1 MGETAVTT
9 AGKAVEEVNKLETV
23 WNTKDLIMAGL
34 AYTVMGILIVF
45 LILVI
50 IMMVIKAMAL
60 FSSEKKPKNKQA
72 ALADST
78 PVQKATETAVE
89 DVPKTDEL
97 ELVAVITAAIA
108 AMTGESTSD
117 FVVRSYKKVPGSS
130 WNKAGRMEILD
141 NKL

>member
-1 MGETAVTT
+1 M
-9 AGKAVEEVNKLETV
+9 KDLNTV
-23 WNTKDLIMAGL
+23 WGASDLIGAGL

-60 FSSEKKPKNKQA
+60 FSGEKKPKNKQA
-72 ALADST
+72 SLVESA
-78 PVQKATETAVE
+78 PVQKATETVAE
-89 DVPKTDEL
+89 TAPETDDL

-117 FVVRSYKKVPGSS
+117 FVVRSYKKVNGNA
-130 WNKAGRMEILD
+130 WNKAGRMEVLD
-141 NKL
+141 NRF

>member
-1 MGETAVTT
+1 MKPLDTT
-9 AGKAVEEVNKLETV
+9 WGAT
-23 WNTKDLIMAGL
+23 DLIMAGL

-60 FSSEKKPKNKQA
+60 FSGEKKPKKEKVQE
-72 ALADST
+72 T
-78 PVQKATETAVE
+78 PVAEAPAVE
-89 DVPKTDEL
+89 VVPETDDS

-108 AMTGESTSD
+108 AMMNESASG
-117 FVVRSYKKVPGSS
+117 FVVRSYKKVPGSA
-130 WNKAGRMEILD
+130 WNKAGRREVLD

>member
-1 MGETAVTT
+1 M
-9 AGKAVEEVNKLETV
+9 KDLNTV
-23 WNTKDLIMAGL
+23 WGTSDLIGAGL

-60 FSSEKKPKNKQA
+60 LSGEKKSKNKQA
-72 ALADST
+72 SLTQSA
-78 PVQKATETAVE
+78 PVQKEAET
-89 DVPKTDEL
+89 VPETTPETDDL

-117 FVVRSYKKVPGSS
+117 FVVRSYKKVHGNA
-130 WNKAGRMEILD
+130 WNKAGRMEVLD
-141 NKL
+141 NRF

>member
-1 MGETAVTT
+1 M
-9 AGKAVEEVNKLETV
+9 KDLNTV
-23 WNTKDLIMAGL
+23 WSMSDLIGAGL

-60 FSSEKKPKNKQA
+60 FSGEKKVKKTVVEA
-72 ALADST
+72 
-78 PVQKATETAVE
+78 PVQSAPVQETPEKAAPAAAE
-89 DVPKTDEL
+89 TDEL

-117 FVVRSYKKVPGSS
+117 FVVRSYKKVPGSA
-130 WNKAGRMEILD
+130 WNKAGRMEVLD
-141 NKL
+141 NRL